1 MDNRYLTYNDY
12 KTMKGTI
19 SEMPFDRLELKA
31 EKEVDKYTQGRFKD
45 VNEYPK
51 ELKMCIYD
59 LISILN
65 EDNNSVIVSESV
77 GDYSVTKKTKE
88 QINHELKETIMTWLS
103 EVKVNNIN
111 ILYCGADICKKK

>member
-111 ILYCGADICKKK
+111 VLYCGADICKRK